1 MTLREQLRPS
11 RWTLSTKLV
20 TSMVALFVV
29 VTVVTGALTVV
40 ALNSFLMTQ
49 LDDSVRA
56 SAMREGRPAPD
67 GDRPERRPGGG
78 GSFLTLVLQNG
89 AVEYNYVAHDSEVTQ
104 LSAQQVDQLEAAQL
118 GQDPKT
124 VDLGGSLGD
133 YRLLAW
139 RTPDGR
145 TVVSGL
151 PLADL
156 QDTVDRL
163 LALVAGGTLV
173 GLVAAGVGGVWLV
186 RRNLAPLQR
195 VAQTATRVAHLK
207 LDSGDVALAERVPA
221 ADTDEH
227 TEVGQVGLALNHMLD
242 NVDGALQ
249 ARHESEMR
257 VRQFVA
263 DASHE
268 LRTPLASIRGYAE
281 LSRREREP
289 VPPSVAHALG
299 RVESEALRMTALVE
313 DLLLLARLDAGRP
326 LERRPVDLSLLAVD
340 VVGDAHAAA
349 PDHQWH
355 LDLPEHPVEVTG
367 DSHRLHQVVANLL
380 ANARSHTPVGTT
392 VTTSVKQSGTWVR
405 VSVHDNGPGVP
416 EALQPHVFQRFT
428 RGDDSRNRHGGSTG
442 LGLSIV
448 DAVAHAHGGR
458 VELDSRP
465 GSTTFSVLLPAV
477 SAT

>member
-1 MTLREQLRPS
+1 
-11 RWTLSTKLV
+11 
-20 TSMVALFVV
+20 MVALFLG
-29 VTVVTGALTVV
+29 VTVVTGALTVL
-40 ALNSFLMTQ
+40 ALNSFLMAQ
-49 LDDSVRA
+49 LDQGVRA
-56 SAMREGRPAPD
+56 SAMRLDGPPRPD

-78 GSFLTLVLQNG
+78 GSFLTLVLDNG
-89 AVEYNYVAHDSEVTQ
+89 TVEENYVAHNSEETA
-104 LSAQQVDQLEAAQL
+104 LTPEQVDRVEAAQL
-118 GQDPKT
+118 GRAPET
-124 VDLGGSLGD
+124 VDLGGELGD

-151 PLADL
+151 SLADL
-156 QDTVDRL
+156 QATVDRL
-163 LALVAGGTLV
+163 LALVAAGTLV
-173 GLVAAGVGGVWLV
+173 GLVAAGTGGVWLV
-186 RRNLAPLQR
+186 RRNLAPLHR

-207 LDSGDVALAERVPA
+207 LDSGDVALAERVPL
-221 ADTDEH
+221 ADADGH
-227 TEVGQVGLALNHMLD
+227 TEVGQVGLALNRMLD

-299 RVESEALRMTALVE
+299 RVESEAQRMTALVE

-326 LERRPVDLSLLAVD
+326 LERKPVDLSLLTVD

-349 PDHQWH
+349 PDHRWH
-355 LDLPEHPVEVTG
+355 LDLPSEPVEVTG

-380 ANARSHTPVGTT
+380 ANARSHTPPGTT
-392 VTTSVKQSGTWVR
+392 VTTSVKQSGDWVR
-405 VSVHDNGPGVP
+405 IAVHDDGPGVP
-416 EALQPHVFQRFT
+416 QALQPHVFQRFT
-428 RGDDSRNRHGGSTG
+428 RGDDSRNRNAGSTG

-448 DAVAHAHGGR
+448 DAVTHAHGGR
-458 VELDSRP
+458 VELESNP
-465 GSTTFSVLLPAV
+465 GSTTFSVLLPAAA
-477 SAT
+477 AT